1 MRVESGS
8 LPRLML
14 VTNRH
19 ATGGR
24 DLVSVV
30 LAAVQGG
37 VRFIQ
42 VREKDLP
49 DGALAYLV
57 QRLLNALPASV
68 LLTVNDRPAVAR
80 AQGIGL
86 HLPAVGINADVSGIG
101 LVGRSV
107 HDLEEAA
114 AALAARVSY
123 LVVGTIFPTESK
135 PGHPGAGPRLVREV
149 SELAG
154 AVPVYAIGGINAENV
169 AAVLQAGAYGVAVRS
184 AILSAADPPDAA
196 RTIVRRLDEAL

>member
-1 MRVESGS
+1 M
-8 LPRLML
+8 
-14 VTNRH
+14 
-19 ATGGR
+19 
-24 DLVSVV
+24 VSVV
-30 LAAVQGG
+30 RAALEGG
-37 VRFIQ
+37 VGFIQ

-80 AQGIGL
+80 AQGVGL
-86 HLPAVGINADVSGIG
+86 HLPAASVDTDVTGIR

-135 PGHPGAGPRLVREV
+135 PGYPGAGPRLVREV

-169 AAVLQAGAYGVAVRS
+169 VAALQADAYGVAVRS
-184 AILSAADPPDAA
+184 AILSAADPAAAA
-196 RTIVRRLDEAL
+196 RTIVRRLDEAS